1 VFATSPDGA
10 QYLNMSANG
19 DAPDDSKLVNFQ
31 VEFFDDDG
39 NYWRLKFDASECPG
53 VGTTDDASKRMV
65 TVTKTSDDPDTW
77 EFEATADKLACL
89 YFEEGPRKRHYFAGL
104 YSVPFR
110 LTAQAIP

>member
-19 DAPDDSKLVNFQ
+19 DDPDDSKLVNFQ
-31 VEFFDDDG
+31 VEFFDDAG
-39 NYWRLKFDASECPG
+39 NYWLLKFDASECPG
-53 VGTTDDASKRMV
+53 VGSTDMV
-65 TVTKTSDDPDTW
+65 TVTKTSDSPDTW
-77 EFEATADKLACL
+77 EFEATADKRACL
-89 YFEEGPRKRHYFAGL
+89 YFREGPRKNHYFAGL